1 MAAPLI
7 VGSMVGGTA
16 LSMYGQSQSAKSQSA
31 YYNYLAGT
39 STMNAGLTKA
49 AGEANARAVGIE
61 ASDQMRRVTTGV
73 RQTIGA
79 QKAAIAGG
87 VGLSS
92 RSAQDI
98 IKDTLDKGNRD
109 EQAINMNAA
118 LKAKSIFAGADMQ
131 SFNDMN
137 QAGGYDISGA
147 NVRNALPYSEAS
159 TLLGGAGQ
167 VGSSWYMMSRYNS
180 RPVGQ

>member
-7 VGSMVGGTA
+7 LGAMVGGTA

-31 YYNYLAGT
+31 YYNYLAET
-39 STMNAGLTKA
+39 STMNAGITKA
-49 AGEANARAVGIE
+49 AGEANARAAGIE

-79 QKAAIAGG
+79 QKVAMVGG
-87 VGLSS
+87 VGAGS

-137 QAGGYDISGA
+137 QAGGYDIAGS
-147 NVRNALPYSEAS
+147 NVRAALPYQQGS

-167 VGSSWYMMSRYNS
+167 VGSSWYMMSRYS
-180 RPVGQ
+180 Q

>member
-1 MAAPLI
+1 MAAPMI

-73 RQTIGA
+73 RQTVGA

-87 VGLSS
+87 VDFVRVHDVEELSRVVKVS
-92 RSAQDI
+92 D
-98 IKDTLDKGNRD
+98 
-109 EQAINMNAA
+109 AI
-118 LKAKSIFAGADMQ
+118 
-131 SFNDMN
+131 
-137 QAGGYDISGA
+137 Y
-147 NVRNALPYSEAS
+147 R
-159 TLLGGAGQ
+159 
-167 VGSSWYMMSRYNS
+167 
-180 RPVGQ
+180 